1 VNTRFISLPSKR
13 IKFLVYLLFLA
24 IISSPLFP
32 CTVAV
37 ISAKASREGRALL
50 WKNRDTSVE
59 DNMVVFIQGKK
70 WGIIAL
76 VNASDPTGRNV
87 WAGCN
92 QAGLAIMNSASGDLA
107 PSQGG
112 MAHNGSFMRRALEE
126 CATVDD
132 VEKLLLQTN
141 SQRKVGANF
150 GVIDAYGKACF
161 FETSPDSYTKFDAD
175 DPRVAPDGYLVRTNY
190 AFTAPT
196 PYTGGG
202 YIRLERISR
211 LFQQAAAEKSLSLPF
226 ILQQAARDLVNEKIM
241 SYPLNQPLPP
251 SPQPLYINTN
261 DTINRNSTQAVTV
274 FVAAPSP
281 EKAYLTTMWVMLGQ
295 PICTVAL
302 PIWAGATQVPSVL
315 TGENGAPLNH
325 LAQLVELYLYPDRR
339 GHMAQYLNL
348 SRFLTY
354 RGSGVFPLLLE
365 IEQEILIQ
373 AQKIEQAW
381 LSRTPTPETINHKSE
396 ELAQWAWTKLKE
408 TFPLEEI
415 K

>member
-132 VEKLLLQTN
+132 VEKLLH
-141 SQRKVGANF
+141 S
-150 GVIDAYGKACF
+150 
-161 FETSPDSYTKFDAD
+161 
-175 DPRVAPDGYLVRTNY
+175 
-190 AFTAPT
+190 T
-196 PYTGGG
+196 PM
-202 YIRLERISR
+202 
-211 LFQQAAAEKSLSLPF
+211 
-226 ILQQAARDLVNEKIM
+226 IL
-241 SYPLNQPLPP
+241 
-251 SPQPLYINTN
+251 
-261 DTINRNSTQAVTV
+261 
-274 FVAAPSP
+274 
-281 EKAYLTTMWVMLGQ
+281 G
-295 PICTVAL
+295 
-302 PIWAGATQVPSVL
+302 
-315 TGENGAPLNH
+315 
-325 LAQLVELYLYPDRR
+325 
-339 GHMAQYLNL
+339 
-348 SRFLTY
+348 
-354 RGSGVFPLLLE
+354 LLLM
-365 IEQEILIQ
+365 
-373 AQKIEQAW
+373 A
-381 LSRTPTPETINHKSE
+381 T
-396 ELAQWAWTKLKE
+396 
-408 TFPLEEI
+408 
-415 K
+415 